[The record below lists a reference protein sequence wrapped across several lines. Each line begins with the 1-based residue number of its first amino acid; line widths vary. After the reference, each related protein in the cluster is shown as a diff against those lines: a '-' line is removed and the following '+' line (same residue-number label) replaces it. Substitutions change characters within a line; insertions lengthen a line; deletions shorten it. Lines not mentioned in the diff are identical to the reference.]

1 MKFSIIL
8 LISLIGF
15 SGCTTKGTF
24 DMFTMDEPH
33 QKAVEQLRSAAIVKS
48 FETKALVHTVYLNP
62 IYPENYNDGEYFI
75 GAVYF
80 ERDNRDVKKWDLNA
94 HGYTLTL
101 NGKKAT
107 IIEELKESDPRR
119 ALIPVQNNW
128 NKYYFIR
135 FDLQPEGVLKLL
147 LENNQTGQV
156 ALSYQKGK

>member
-1 MKFSIIL
+1 MRFLSMAMIA
-8 LISLIGF
+8 LIGF
-15 SGCTTKGTF
+15 SGCAQKGTF
-24 DMFTMDEPH
+24 DLFKMDEAH
-33 QKAVEQLRSAAIVKS
+33 ERSVEQLRTGAIVQS
-48 FETKALVHTVYLNP
+48 FETKALVSAIYLNP
-62 IYPENYNDGEYFI
+62 VYPQTYNDGEYFV

-80 ERDNRDVKKWDLNA
+80 EKVSQDVKKWDLYT

-107 IIEELKESDPRR
+107 LLEELKENDPKR

-135 FDLQPEGVLKLL
+135 FDSVLEGALTLL
-147 LENNQTGQV
+147 LENNQTGSV

>member
-1 MKFSIIL
+1 MQFVIIL
-8 LISLIGF
+8 LMSLVGF
-15 SGCTTKGTF
+15 NGCATKGTF
-24 DMFTMDEPH
+24 DMFALDEPH
-33 QKAVEQLRSAAIVKS
+33 QKAVEQLRSVAIVKS

-62 IYPENYNDGEYFI
+62 IYPDKYNDGEYFI

-107 IIEELKESDPRR
+107 IIEELKESDQRR

-135 FDLQPEGVLKLL
+135 FDLQPEGALMLL
-147 LENNQTGQV
+147 LENNQTGQAV
-156 ALSYQKGK
+156 LGYQKGK